1 MNYNQPYFGNGIM
14 PNNYG
19 YQPVYGFNAQSSQ
32 PTIQSQ
38 VNPIQK
44 PIQPDMALKL
54 QGKSVD
60 SIDVVKAMDIPL
72 DGSVTYFPL
81 TDGTAIVTKQLQP
94 DGTSKIVVY
103 KPIEMKEEEK
113 VKDVYI
119 TEQQLEE
126 KLSKLNNLDLKDDI
140 KTMKRQIKDLT
151 EDMKEVNETLSN
163 RKD

>member
-1 MNYNQPYFGNGIM
+1 
-14 PNNYG
+14 
-19 YQPVYGFNAQSSQ
+19 
-32 PTIQSQ
+32 
-38 VNPIQK
+38 
-44 PIQPDMALKL
+44 
-54 QGKSVD
+54 
-60 SIDVVKAMDIPL
+60 
-72 DGSVTYFPL
+72 
-81 TDGTAIVTKQLQP
+81 
-94 DGTSKIVVY
+94 
-103 KPIEMKEEEK
+103 MKEEEK